1 MEYHIIKAKGH
12 PGGVKINL
20 EENVFTFFDY
30 GGPGNRNPS
39 TIKLIIDGLKSNE
52 EVFYN
57 KNLGMVINTSDHIIE
72 NIIGYAHSTDKYK
85 TIPCFTFDG
94 WRQIGIES
102 FENTVN
108 EIKIQANNTPTI
120 NKLFWS
126 GAVHPR
132 LLPRILYQ
140 AIAIN
145 YPNLVVCN
153 RILYIHKNTQKKIK
167 INNFVPLAEHCN
179 YKYLID
185 IEGIGWSARLKFLC
199 FTKRVLF
206 INERPYQEFWMDGL
220 VDGENCIMVKRDLSN
235 LIEKLEYVESNPELY
250 NKLSNNLYEFAEKT
264 FTKENINNHIVEVF
278 KKNIF
283 YSNSQSEIK
292 SLI

>member
-1 MEYHIIKAKGH
+1 MEYNIIKKRYREQEY
-12 PGGVKINL
+12 VSIKIHL
-20 EENVFTFFDY
+20 AENVFTFHDY
-30 GGPGNRNPS
+30 NGFQNRNPS
-39 TIKLIIDGLKSNE
+39 TINLIIDGLKSNE
-52 EVFYN
+52 SVFYN
-57 KNLGMVINTSDHIIE
+57 KKLEVVINTSDRTFE
-72 NIIGYAHSTDKYK
+72 NTLGYAHSTDKYK
-85 TIPCFTFDG
+85 TIPCFTFDT
-94 WRQIGIES
+94 WKEIGIES
-102 FENTVN
+102 FENIVN

-126 GAVHPR
+126 GSAFALVLSR
-132 LLPRILYQ
+132 ALYQ
-140 AIAIN
+140 LIAIK

-153 RILYIHKNTQKKIK
+153 RISYIKGDTPKKIK
-167 INNFVPLAEHCN
+167 INNFVTLPEHCK

-278 KKNIF
+278 KKNI
-283 YSNSQSEIK
+283 K
-292 SLI
+292 